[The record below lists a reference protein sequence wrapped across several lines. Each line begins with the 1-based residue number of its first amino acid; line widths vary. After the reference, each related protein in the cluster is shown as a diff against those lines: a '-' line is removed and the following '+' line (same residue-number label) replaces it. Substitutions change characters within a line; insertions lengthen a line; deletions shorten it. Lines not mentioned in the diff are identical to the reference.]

1 MFTTSSNDTQSG
13 KIGLLQTTSLVTGNL
28 IGSGVF
34 MLPSLLAVYGTVS
47 LAGWLATS
55 AGAIFL
61 ALVFSALSKEIHGC
75 NGGPHLFIQRAFG
88 DGAGYYAAWGYWLLT
103 WASNTA
109 LLVAAM
115 SYLVKITGP
124 LSMTALLSIQVS
136 IWSLVV
142 LINSYGVQSAA
153 RFELLT
159 TVLKLIPI
167 IGIPLFACTSMQ
179 WRQFLPLF
187 PAAETTTMW
196 SGLQASI
203 FLTLWAFIGVESAT
217 VPSKDVFQP
226 EKTIGRATILGT
238 SLAALVYVLGSAVAI
253 GVLGH
258 AALAQSTAPYADL
271 ATSVFGGRWGVFV
284 SACAVISC
292 VGAFNGWTM
301 VVARIAEGAAEQGLF
316 AEIFA
321 FKDQR
326 QTPIAALLISS
337 ACTLVALLFTLQENM
352 LSQFN
357 AIIDIAVT
365 IILLIYF
372 GCAIAY
378 FVLLKPKSTSERF
391 VGIGAVLFSLFAL
404 YASGVKM
411 VSLALLLL
419 VLGTPFRAQSRHEQ
433 TMVIPQ

>member
-1 MFTTSSNDTQSG
+1 MFTTTSNDTQSG

-28 IGSGVF
+28 VGSGVF

-124 LSMTALLSIQVS
+124 LSLTALLSIQVS

-226 EKTIGRATILGT
+226 EKTIGRATILA
-238 SLAALVYVLGSAVAI
+238 LLPWCMCWAPQWRLVYLVMQHLHSLLRRTQI
-253 GVLGH
+253 WQH
-258 AALAQSTAPYADL
+258 QYLAD
-271 ATSVFGGRWGVFV
+271 
-284 SACAVISC
+284 
-292 VGAFNGWTM
+292 VGAF
-301 VVARIAEGAAEQGLF
+301 
-316 AEIFA
+316 
-321 FKDQR
+321 
-326 QTPIAALLISS
+326 
-337 ACTLVALLFTLQENM
+337 
-352 LSQFN
+352 
-357 AIIDIAVT
+357 
-365 IILLIYF
+365 
-372 GCAIAY
+372 
-378 FVLLKPKSTSERF
+378 
-391 VGIGAVLFSLFAL
+391 L
-404 YASGVKM
+404 Y
-411 VSLALLLL
+411 LL
-419 VLGTPFRAQSRHEQ
+419 VLSFHVLAPLTVGLWSWRGLQRALLSKDYLLRFLHLKIKGRHLLQHCSFPQLVRWLHYYLRCKKICFRSSTQLL
-433 TMVIPQ
+433 ILL